1 MHFKLNIH
9 FVYRIGRSHESV
21 LYCLF
26 VYRCREKNA
35 AVISVGKQ
43 ADSMSAVFED
53 VRLMHFSRVTVFLE
67 TNKRDAKE

>member
-9 FVYRIGRSHESV
+9 FVYRIGRLHESV
-21 LYCLF
+21 LYKCLF

-35 AVISVGKQ
+35 VVISFGKQ

-53 VRLMHFSRVTVFLE
+53 VRLVHFNRVTVFL
-67 TNKRDAKE
+67 